1 MGSQGCIRAQ
11 STRRGSTRRENDF
24 SSLAHDGLTEC
35 RTPNRYDPSRH
46 YRHFRVQIPSDPR
59 DVRKTITPKAPLF
72 KRGGRTDVVT
82 PKASMPLT
90 RALGATRIASPHI
103 SPRAAMIAQDFARV
117 RVLGAFSRGARGAP
131 FAKKQQR
138 EGHPSQ
144 KNSSARGTLRK
155 KTAARGGTP
164 RKKRDG
170 SIAMPMVWRPC
181 ARTRAKVP
189 HRRRLR
195 LRLWPDPTVRGRG
208 QRTLYSAALQK
219 NRRT

>member
-24 SSLAHDGLTEC
+24 SSLAHDGLTKC

-59 DVRKTITPKAPLF
+59 DVRKTITPKAPLS

-117 RVLGAFSRGARGAP
+117 RVLGAFSRGARG
-131 FAKKQQR
+131 
-138 EGHPSQ
+138 
-144 KNSSARGTLRK
+144 GTLRK
-155 KTAARGGTP
+155 KTAARGGTLRKKTAARGHTP

-208 QRTLYSAALQK
+208 QRALYPAALQK